1 MSPSVHK
8 KRAKAFY
15 LLGEKNVADAL
26 TMSRLYAIIPISAA
40 VVAGWEVLTGVLYVL
55 AMLTDALDGWV
66 ARRQKTASQRGADLD
81 GVVDFWFST
90 ATLWWLWVLR
100 PEIYTTYGY
109 AILLGVLAFAA
120 FMLVSYYYQKRIVML
135 HLVSAKITTF
145 LFALWLPLVVF
156 WYLPG
161 WLIYLTLAAVVIS
174 RAQNTYRVVAR

>member
-1 MSPSVHK
+1 MSRLVRK
-8 KRAKAFY
+8 ERFEAFY
-15 LLGEKNVADAL
+15 LLGEKNLADAL
-26 TMSRLYAIIPISAA
+26 TMSRLYAIIPISGA
-40 VVAGWEVLTGVLYVL
+40 VVAGWEVVAGVLYVL

-66 ARRQKTASQRGADLD
+66 ARRQKTASEQGADLD

-100 PEIYTTYGY
+100 PEIYTTYTY
-109 AILLGVLAFAA
+109 PVVLGVFAFAA
-120 FMLVSYYYQKRIVML
+120 FMILSYAYKKRIVML

-161 WLIYLTLAAVVIS
+161 WFVYLTVASVVVS
-174 RAQNTYRVVAR
+174 RAQNTYRVVVR